1 MFLSVVILGRFTTA
15 THAMAL
21 YISADTPPLLT
32 PHPGTLPCR
41 VGAVALTLTLQQ
53 WFAMSRSFEISTESP
68 ASVEQIHAAFGRE
81 DYWLARLAA
90 GDATITLDSLI
101 VDADGTVT
109 VRTTQHLVHQLLPG
123 LVAKLVPGDLKILS
137 SETWRPV
144 DDGQVR
150 GQVSVS
156 APGGLGSGRGE
167 AWLAPAGNGSQ
178 LRYAVRVE
186 VKIPLVGG
194 KLEKSL
200 GAGLAESIPA
210 LLRFTTTWITEH
222 A

>member
-1 MFLSVVILGRFTTA
+1 
-15 THAMAL
+15 
-21 YISADTPPLLT
+21 
-32 PHPGTLPCR
+32 
-41 VGAVALTLTLQQ
+41 
-53 WFAMSRSFEISTESP
+53 MSRSFEISTESP

-90 GDATITLDSLI
+90 GDATTTLDSLI

-109 VRTTQHLVHQLLPG
+109 VRATQHLVRQLLPG
-123 LVAKLVPGDLKILS
+123 LVAKLVPGDLKILA

-144 DDGQVR
+144 DDRQVR

-156 APGGLGSGRGE
+156 APGGLGSGRAE

-178 LRYAVRVE
+178 LRSAVRVE

-194 KLEKSL
+194 KLEKSI

-210 LLRFTTTWITEH
+210 MLRFTTTWITEH